1 MIRLITKFGSKE
13 RDEDILIVVD
23 DIKEAFKALRELVII
38 NESLDLHVVDY
49 STFIRLL
56 KEDPF
61 YVNALINGEH
71 VINAMKIDNMNEII
85 EEAIYRAKELVDK
98 LCREGKNGISLAY
111 YYLISRGIFPRNR
124 YEVKAILGKDKG
136 DDFSFICTAKDFNIV
151 KLLSPVKAYNVD

>member
-61 YVNALINGEH
+61 YVNVLINGEH
-71 VINAMKIDNMNEII
+71 VINAIKID
-85 EEAIYRAKELVDK
+85 K
-98 LCREGKNGISLAY
+98 
-111 YYLISRGIFPRNR
+111 
-124 YEVKAILGKDKG
+124 YERD
-136 DDFSFICTAKDFNIV
+136 N
-151 KLLSPVKAYNVD
+151 